1 MKGKF
6 MTERAK
12 IGEGFRVGKLQVI
25 SATDRRK
32 NGYTIWLCGCD
43 CVGLIELDTRT
54 LQRGTVQD
62 CGCQTKV
69 RPGQRDITGQRF
81 GRLVAV
87 ETT

>member
-1 MKGKF
+1 

-25 SATDRRK
+25 SATERRK

-43 CVGLIELDTRT
+43 CGGLIELDTRT

-87 ETT
+87 ETTQL